1 MRRFSFILITLF
13 VLILSCKDKGTLY
26 SSHIETKGAWLKN
39 EPLKASLEI
48 NEGPIDIYLILKL
61 NEDYPFSNIYLLS
74 SISSPD
80 LKITDT
86 VSFKFDYSEN
96 KSLLS
101 RQMRIKTFKIPIRKN
116 MNLNEKTSVE
126 ISHAVRFID
135 STEPVIKLEG
145 ILDVGILVNKSN
157 EEI

>member
-1 MRRFSFILITLF
+1 MRGDSFVLITFF
-13 VLILSCKDKGTLY
+13 VLILSCKDEATLY

-39 EPLKASLEI
+39 EPVKASLEI

-61 NEDYPFSNIYLLS
+61 NEDYPFSNIYVLS
-74 SISSPD
+74 SISNPD

-96 KSLLS
+96 ISLLS

-135 STEPVIKLEG
+135 STEPVMKLEG

>member
-1 MRRFSFILITLF
+1 MRGFSFILITIF
-13 VLILSCKDKGTLY
+13 VLILSCKDEDALY
-26 SSHIETKGAWLKN
+26 SSHVETKGAWLKN
-39 EPLKASLEI
+39 EPVKAILEI
-48 NEGPIDIYLILKL
+48 NESPIDIYLILKL

-74 SISSPD
+74 NISSPD

-86 VSFKFDYSEN
+86 ISYKFDYSKN

-101 RQMRIKTFKIPIRKN
+101 RQMRIKTFKIPIYKN
-116 MNLNEKTSVE
+116 MNLNEKTSFE

-135 STEPVIKLEG
+135 STEPVMKLEG
-145 ILDVGILVNKSN
+145 ILDLGILVNKSN

>member
-1 MRRFSFILITLF
+1 MRGFSFILITF
-13 VLILSCKDKGTLY
+13 FALILSCKDKDTLY
-26 SSHIETKGAWLKN
+26 SSHIETKGVWLKN
-39 EPLKASLEI
+39 EPVKASLEI
-48 NEGPIDIYLILKL
+48 NESPIDIYLILKL

-74 SISSPD
+74 NISNPD
-80 LKITDT
+80 FKITDT
-86 VSFKFDYSEN
+86 ISFKFDYSKN

-101 RQMRIKTFKIPIRKN
+101 RQMRIKTFKIPIYKN
-116 MNLNEKTSVE
+116 MNFNGKISVE

-135 STEPVIKLEG
+135 STEPVMKLEG

>member
-1 MRRFSFILITLF
+1 MRGFSFILITF
-13 VLILSCKDKGTLY
+13 FALILSCKDKDTLY
-26 SSHIETKGAWLKN
+26 SSHIETKGVWLKN
-39 EPLKASLEI
+39 EPVKASLEI
-48 NEGPIDIYLILKL
+48 NESPIDIYLILKL

-74 SISSPD
+74 NISSPD

-86 VSFKFDYSEN
+86 ISFKFDYSKN

-101 RQMRIKTFKIPIRKN
+101 RQMRIKTFKIPIYKN
-116 MNLNEKTSVE
+116 MNFNGKISVE

-135 STEPVIKLEG
+135 STEPVMKLEG

>member
-1 MRRFSFILITLF
+1 MYKFTEYTSKSFNLRSILF
-13 VLILSCKDKGTLY
+13 
-26 SSHIETKGAWLKN
+26 SSHIETEGAWLKN
-39 EPLKASLEI
+39 EAIAASLEFY
-48 NEGPIDIYLILKL
+48 ESPIDIYLILKL

-74 SISSPD
+74 SIKNSD

-86 VSFKFDYSEN
+86 ISFKFDYSEN

-135 STEPVIKLEG
+135 STEPVMKLEG

>member
-1 MRRFSFILITLF
+1 VKRFSFILITLF
-13 VLILSCKDKGTLY
+13 ILIFSCQDGDAIY
-26 SSHIETKGAWLKN
+26 SSHVETKGAWLKN
-39 EPLKASLEI
+39 EPIKASLEVY
-48 NEGPIDIYLILKL
+48 ESPVDIYLILKL

-74 SISSPD
+74 SISNTD

-86 VSFKFDYSEN
+86 IYFKFDYSKN

-101 RQMRIKTFKIPIRKN
+101 RQMRIKTFKIPIYKN
-116 MNLNEKTSVE
+116 MNINEKTSFE

-135 STEPVIKLEG
+135 SIEPVMKLEG
-145 ILDVGILVNKSN
+145 ILDIGILVNKSN

>member
-1 MRRFSFILITLF
+1 MKRFSFILITLF
-13 VLILSCKDKGTLY
+13 ALIFSCKDEDILF
-26 SSHIETKGAWLKN
+26 SSHIETEGAWLKN
-39 EPLKASLEI
+39 EAIAASLEFY
-48 NEGPIDIYLILKL
+48 ESPIDIYLILKL

-74 SISSPD
+74 NISNPD

-86 VSFKFDYSEN
+86 ISFKFDYSKN

-101 RQMRIKTFKIPIRKN
+101 RQMRIKTFKIPIYKN
-116 MNLNEKTSVE
+116 MNFNGKISVE

-135 STEPVIKLEG
+135 STEPVMKLEG

>member
-1 MRRFSFILITLF
+1 MKGFSFVLITFF
-13 VLILSCKDKGTLY
+13 VLILSCKGEDTLY

-39 EPLKASLEI
+39 EPVRASLEI

-61 NEDYPFSNIYLLS
+61 NEDYPFSNIYLIS
-74 SISSPD
+74 SISNPD

-86 VSFKFDYSEN
+86 IYFKFDYSEN

-101 RQMRIKTFKIPIRKN
+101 RQMRIKTFKIPIYKN

-135 STEPVIKLEG
+135 STEPVMKLEG

>member
-1 MRRFSFILITLF
+1 M
-13 VLILSCKDKGTLY
+13 Y

-61 NEDYPFSNIYLLS
+61 NDDYPFSNIYLLS
-74 SISSPD
+74 SISNPN

-86 VSFKFDYSEN
+86 IYFKFDYSEN

-101 RQMRIKTFKIPIRKN
+101 RQMRIKTYKIPIRKN

-135 STEPVIKLEG
+135 STEPVMKLEG

>member
-1 MRRFSFILITLF
+1 VRGFSFILITFF
-13 VLILSCKDKGTLY
+13 VLILSCKDKDTLY
-26 SSHIETKGAWLKN
+26 SSHIETKGGWLKN
-39 EPLKASLEI
+39 EPVKASLEI
-48 NEGPIDIYLILKL
+48 NESPIDIYLILKL

-74 SISSPD
+74 NISNPD

-86 VSFKFDYSEN
+86 ISFKFDYSKN

-101 RQMRIKTFKIPIRKN
+101 RQTRIKTFRIPIYKN
-116 MNLNEKTSVE
+116 MNLNEITLVE

-135 STEPVIKLEG
+135 STRPVMKLEG

>member
-1 MRRFSFILITLF
+1 VRGFSFILIIFFIL
-13 VLILSCKDKGTLY
+13 VLSCKNENTLY

-39 EPLKASLEI
+39 EPIKASLEI
-48 NEGPIDIYLILKL
+48 NESPIDIYLILKL

-74 SISSPD
+74 NISNPD

-86 VSFKFDYSEN
+86 ISFKFDYSKN

-101 RQMRIKTFKIPIRKN
+101 RQMRIKTFKIPIYKN
-116 MNLNEKTSVE
+116 MNLNERTSVE

-135 STEPVIKLEG
+135 STRPVMKLEG

>member
-1 MRRFSFILITLF
+1 VRGFSFVLITFF
-13 VLILSCKDKGTLY
+13 VLILSCKDEDALY
-26 SSHIETKGAWLKN
+26 SSHVETKGAWLKN
-39 EPLKASLEI
+39 EPVKAILEI
-48 NEGPIDIYLILKL
+48 NESPIDIYLILKL

-74 SISSPD
+74 NISNPD
-80 LKITDT
+80 FKITDT
-86 VSFKFDYSEN
+86 ISFKFDYSKN

-101 RQMRIKTFKIPIRKN
+101 RQMRIKTFKIPIYKN
-116 MNLNEKTSVE
+116 MNLNEITSVE

-135 STEPVIKLEG
+135 STRPVMKLEG

>member
-1 MRRFSFILITLF
+1 MRRFSFILITFF
-13 VLILSCKDKGTLY
+13 VLILSCKDEGTLY

-48 NEGPIDIYLILKL
+48 NEGPIDIYLILNL

-74 SISSPD
+74 SFSNRD

-86 VSFKFDYSEN
+86 ISFKFDYSEN
-96 KSLLS
+96 KGLLS
-101 RQMRIKTFKIPIRKN
+101 RQMRIKTFKIPIYKN
-116 MNLNEKTSVE
+116 MNLNEKISVE

-135 STEPVIKLEG
+135 STAPVMKLEG

>member
-1 MRRFSFILITLF
+1 MRGFSFILITFF
-13 VLILSCKDKGTLY
+13 VLILSCKDEDALY
-26 SSHIETKGAWLKN
+26 SSHVETKGAWLKN
-39 EPLKASLEI
+39 EPVKAILEI
-48 NEGPIDIYLILKL
+48 NESPIDIYLILKL

-74 SISSPD
+74 NISNPD
-80 LKITDT
+80 FKITDT
-86 VSFKFDYSEN
+86 ISFKFDYSKN

-101 RQMRIKTFKIPIRKN
+101 RQMRIKTFKIPIYKN
-116 MNLNEKTSVE
+116 MNFNGKISVE

>member
-1 MRRFSFILITLF
+1 MRGFSFILIIFF
-13 VLILSCKDKGTLY
+13 VLVLSCKNEDILY
-26 SSHIETKGAWLKN
+26 SSHIETNGAWLKN
-39 EPLKASLEI
+39 EPIKASLEI
-48 NEGPIDIYLILKL
+48 NESPIDIYLILKL

-74 SISSPD
+74 NISSPD

-86 VSFKFDYSEN
+86 ISFKFDYSKN

-135 STEPVIKLEG
+135 STRPVMKLEG

>member
-1 MRRFSFILITLF
+1 MRGFSFILIIFFAL
-13 VLILSCKDKGTLY
+13 VLSCKNEDILY
-26 SSHIETKGAWLKN
+26 SSHIETNGAWLKN
-39 EPLKASLEI
+39 EPVKASLEI
-48 NEGPIDIYLILKL
+48 NESPIDIYLILKL

-74 SISSPD
+74 NISNPD

-86 VSFKFDYSEN
+86 ISFKFDYSKN

-101 RQMRIKTFKIPIRKN
+101 RQTRIKTFRIPIYKN
-116 MNLNEKTSVE
+116 MNLNEITSVE

-135 STEPVIKLEG
+135 STRPVMKLEG

>member
-1 MRRFSFILITLF
+1 MRGFSFILITFF
-13 VLILSCKDKGTLY
+13 VLILSCKDKHTLY
-26 SSHIETKGAWLKN
+26 SSHIETKGVWLKN
-39 EPLKASLEI
+39 EPIKASLEI
-48 NEGPIDIYLILKL
+48 NESPIDIYLILKL

-74 SISSPD
+74 NISNPD

-135 STEPVIKLEG
+135 STEPVMKLEG

>member
-39 EPLKASLEI
+39 KPLKASLEI

-74 SISSPD
+74 SISNPD

-135 STEPVIKLEG
+135 STEPVMKLEG

>member
-1 MRRFSFILITLF
+1 MKGFSF
-13 VLILSCKDKGTLY
+13 VLITFFVLFLSCKGEDTLY

-39 EPLKASLEI
+39 KPVKASLEI

-61 NEDYPFSNIYLLS
+61 NEDYPFSNIYLIS
-74 SISSPD
+74 SISNPD

-86 VSFKFDYSEN
+86 IYFKFDYSEN

-101 RQMRIKTFKIPIRKN
+101 RQMRIKTFKIPIYKN

-135 STEPVIKLEG
+135 STEPVMKLEG

>member
-1 MRRFSFILITLF
+1 MKRFSFILITLF
-13 VLILSCKDKGTLY
+13 SLIFSCKDEDILF
-26 SSHIETKGAWLKN
+26 SSHIETEGAWLKN
-39 EPLKASLEI
+39 EAIAASLEFY
-48 NEGPIDIYLILKL
+48 ESPIDIYLILKL

-74 SISSPD
+74 RIKNSD

-86 VSFKFDYSEN
+86 ISFKFDYSKNEN
-96 KSLLS
+96 LLS
-101 RQMRIKTFKIPIRKN
+101 RQMRIKTFRIPIYKG
-116 MNLNEKTSVE
+116 MNLTEKTLFE

-135 STEPVIKLEG
+135 STEPVKKLEG

>member
-1 MRRFSFILITLF
+1 MKRFSFILITLF
-13 VLILSCKDKGTLY
+13 VLIFSCKDEDILF
-26 SSHIETKGAWLKN
+26 SSHIETEGAWLKN
-39 EPLKASLEI
+39 EAIAASLEFY
-48 NEGPIDIYLILKL
+48 ESPIDIYLILKL

-74 SISSPD
+74 SIKNSD

-86 VSFKFDYSEN
+86 ISFKFDYSKNEN
-96 KSLLS
+96 LLS
-101 RQMRIKTFKIPIRKN
+101 RQMRIKTFRIPIYKG
-116 MNLNEKTSVE
+116 MNLTEKTLVE

-135 STEPVIKLEG
+135 STEPVKKLEG

>member
-1 MRRFSFILITLF
+1 MRGFSFILIIFF
-13 VLILSCKDKGTLY
+13 VLVLSCKNEDILY

-39 EPLKASLEI
+39 EPVKASLEI
-48 NEGPIDIYLILKL
+48 NESPIDIYLILKL

-74 SISSPD
+74 NISNPD

-86 VSFKFDYSEN
+86 ISFKFDYSKN

-101 RQMRIKTFKIPIRKN
+101 RQTRIKTFRIPIYKN
-116 MNLNEKTSVE
+116 MNLNEITSVE

-135 STEPVIKLEG
+135 STKPVMKLEG

>member
-1 MRRFSFILITLF
+1 MKGFSFVLITFF
-13 VLILSCKDKGTLY
+13 VLILSCKGEDTLY

-39 EPLKASLEI
+39 KPVRASLEI

-74 SISSPD
+74 SISNPD

-86 VSFKFDYSEN
+86 IYFKFDYSEN

-101 RQMRIKTFKIPIRKN
+101 RQMRIKTFKIPIYKN

-135 STEPVIKLEG
+135 STEPVMKLEG

>member
-1 MRRFSFILITLF
+1 VKGFSFVLITFF
-13 VLILSCKDKGTLY
+13 VLILSCKGEDTLY

-39 EPLKASLEI
+39 EPVRASLEI

-74 SISSPD
+74 SISNPD

-86 VSFKFDYSEN
+86 IYFKFDYSEN

-101 RQMRIKTFKIPIRKN
+101 RQMRIKTFKIPIYKN

-135 STEPVIKLEG
+135 STEPVMKLEG

>member
-1 MRRFSFILITLF
+1 MRGFSFVLITFF
-13 VLILSCKDKGTLY
+13 VLILSCKDEDALY
-26 SSHIETKGAWLKN
+26 SSHVETKGAWLKN
-39 EPLKASLEI
+39 EPVKAILEI
-48 NEGPIDIYLILKL
+48 NESPIDIYLILKL

-74 SISSPD
+74 NISNPD

-86 VSFKFDYSEN
+86 ISFKFDYSKN

-101 RQMRIKTFKIPIRKN
+101 RQMRIKTFKIPIYKN
-116 MNLNEKTSVE
+116 MNFNGKISVE

-135 STEPVIKLEG
+135 STRPVMKLEG

>member
-26 SSHIETKGAWLKN
+26 LSHIETKGAWLKN

-74 SISSPD
+74 SISNPN

-86 VSFKFDYSEN
+86 IYFKFDYSEN

-135 STEPVIKLEG
+135 STEPVMKLEG

>member
-1 MRRFSFILITLF
+1 MRGFSFILITFF
-13 VLILSCKDKGTLY
+13 VLILSCKDEDTLY

-39 EPLKASLEI
+39 EPVKARLEI
-48 NEGPIDIYLILKL
+48 NESPIDIYLILKL

-74 SISSPD
+74 NISSPD

-86 VSFKFDYSEN
+86 ISFKFDYSKN

-101 RQMRIKTFKIPIRKN
+101 RQMRIKTFRVPIHKN
-116 MNLNEKTSVE
+116 MNLNERTSVE

-135 STEPVIKLEG
+135 STRPVMKLEG

>member
-1 MRRFSFILITLF
+1 VRGFSFILIIFF
-13 VLILSCKDKGTLY
+13 VLVLSCKNEDILY
-26 SSHIETKGAWLKN
+26 SSHNETNGAWLKN
-39 EPLKASLEI
+39 EPIKASLEI
-48 NEGPIDIYLILKL
+48 NESPIDIYLILKL

-74 SISSPD
+74 SIKNSD

-86 VSFKFDYSEN
+86 ISFKFDYSKNEN
-96 KSLLS
+96 LLS
-101 RQMRIKTFKIPIRKN
+101 RQMRIKTFRIPIYKG
-116 MNLNEKTSVE
+116 MNLNERTLVE

-135 STEPVIKLEG
+135 STRPVMKLEG

>member
-1 MRRFSFILITLF
+1 MKGFSFVLITFF
-13 VLILSCKDKGTLY
+13 VLILSCKGEDTLY

-39 EPLKASLEI
+39 KPVKASLEI

-61 NEDYPFSNIYLLS
+61 NEDYPFSNIYLIS
-74 SISSPD
+74 SISNPD

-86 VSFKFDYSEN
+86 IYFKFDYSEN

-101 RQMRIKTFKIPIRKN
+101 RQMRIKTFKIPIYKN

-135 STEPVIKLEG
+135 STEPVMKLEG

>member
-1 MRRFSFILITLF
+1 MKRFSFILITLF
-13 VLILSCKDKGTLY
+13 ALIFSCKDEDILF
-26 SSHIETKGAWLKN
+26 SSHIETEGAWLKN
-39 EPLKASLEI
+39 EAIAASLEFY
-48 NEGPIDIYLILKL
+48 ESPIDIYLILKL

-74 SISSPD
+74 SISNPN

-86 VSFKFDYSEN
+86 ISFKFDYSEN

-101 RQMRIKTFKIPIRKN
+101 RQMRIKTFKIPIHKN

>member
-1 MRRFSFILITLF
+1 MRGFSFVLITFF
-13 VLILSCKDKGTLY
+13 VLILSCKDEDTLY
-26 SSHIETKGAWLKN
+26 SSYIETRGAWLKN
-39 EPLKASLEI
+39 EPVKAILEI
-48 NEGPIDIYLILKL
+48 NESPIDIYLILKL

-74 SISSPD
+74 NIGSPD

-86 VSFKFDYSEN
+86 ISFKFDYSKN

-101 RQMRIKTFKIPIRKN
+101 RQMRIKTFKIPIYKN

-135 STEPVIKLEG
+135 STRPVMKLEG

>member
-1 MRRFSFILITLF
+1 MKGFSFVLITFF
-13 VLILSCKDKGTLY
+13 VLILSCKGEDTLY

-39 EPLKASLEI
+39 KPVKASLEI
-48 NEGPIDIYLILKL
+48 NEGPIDIYLVLKL
-61 NEDYPFSNIYLLS
+61 NEDYPFSNIYLIS
-74 SISSPD
+74 SISNPD

-86 VSFKFDYSEN
+86 IYFKFDYSEN

-101 RQMRIKTFKIPIRKN
+101 RQMRIKTFKIPIYKN

-135 STEPVIKLEG
+135 STEPVMKLEG

>member
-1 MRRFSFILITLF
+1 MRGFSFVLITFF
-13 VLILSCKDKGTLY
+13 VLILSCKDEDTLY
-26 SSHIETKGAWLKN
+26 SSHIETRGAWLKN
-39 EPLKASLEI
+39 EPVKAILEI
-48 NEGPIDIYLILKL
+48 NESPIDIYLILKL

-74 SISSPD
+74 NIGSPD

-86 VSFKFDYSEN
+86 ISFKFDYSKN

-101 RQMRIKTFKIPIRKN
+101 RQMRIKTFKIPIYKN
-116 MNLNEKTSVE
+116 MNLNGKTSVE

-135 STEPVIKLEG
+135 STRPVMKLQG

-157 EEI
+157 EKI